1 MTNTN
6 SSTFIP
12 LAFLAICLVLL
23 SILSMEETSYLANN
37 PSSDTTDNTLSGA
50 KANATTLISD
60 LMQID
65 DLYTYDTDRSINP
78 FKSTPHQNIATH
90 QRDDKATDLKNKDQE
105 EGADMISE
113 AEQIACVACAS

>member
-1 MTNTN
+1 
-6 SSTFIP
+6 
-12 LAFLAICLVLL
+12 
-23 SILSMEETSYLANN
+23 MEETSYLANN
-37 PSSDTTDNTLSGA
+37 PTSDTTGTRTSGA
-50 KANATTLISD
+50 EANATTLISD

-90 QRDDKATDLKNKDQE
+90 QRDDEATDLKNKDQE
-105 EGADMISE
+105 DGADMISE

>member
-1 MTNTN
+1 MTNTK

-37 PSSDTTDNTLSGA
+37 PKLDTTDSNLPRTE
-50 KANATTLISD
+50 ANATTLISD

-78 FKSTPHQNIATH
+78 FKSTPHQNIATR
-90 QRDDKATDLKNKDQE
+90 QRDDEAKDLENKDQE
-105 EGADMISE
+105 DGADMISE